1 MTIISHLNICAA
13 ELPDFLDLAAALA
26 YEGAALAGRHDQ
38 LEAHPVPA
46 LPGAGAAPLL
56 VLHPVTDESVGL
68 KQSTVVNVIT
78 TRIKVRNNLSN

>member
-1 MTIISHLNICAA
+1 MGSCEVSDL
-13 ELPDFLDLAAALA
+13 LDLGPALA
-26 YEGAALAGRHDQ
+26 YQTAALAGRHNQ
-38 LEAHPVPA
+38 LEADSLSAV
-46 LPGAGAAPLL
+46 PGALGLL